1 MKTKFKRT
9 IIIAAILV
17 IGLIGY
23 NYWINTPQYS
33 LLQIQKSVENKDRL
47 LFEKHVDSQKIIEEI
62 VDDISEMFI
71 DEVDNGQSNEYS
83 LLNPAFWASGL
94 TSIFKPTIESVIE
107 EAFDDFWEHEI
118 ENFDSY
124 ESSSEF
130 GNIVGSFQMSYI
142 KKDGKVAKLGLV
154 AIDPLTSDEVNLE
167 LKLNKIENYWRI
179 PQLSNLEE
187 LLKSRMDEVGELI
200 DFDN

>member
-1 MKTKFKRT
+1 MKTKFKRI

-17 IGLIGY
+17 IGLFGY

-47 LFEKHVDSQKIIEEI
+47 LFEKHVDSRKIIEEI

-71 DEVDNGQSNEYS
+71 GEVDNGQSNEYS

-118 ENFDSY
+118 ENIDNY
-124 ESSSEF
+124 ESSSEL

-179 PQLSNLEE
+179 TQISNLEE
-187 LLKSRMDEVGELI
+187 LLKSRMDAVGELI

>member
-1 MKTKFKRT
+1 MKTKIKRI

-17 IGLIGY
+17 IGLFGY

-94 TSIFKPTIESVIE
+94 TSIF
-107 EAFDDFWEHEI
+107 DFKS
-118 ENFDSY
+118 DLLPS
-124 ESSSEF
+124 
-130 GNIVGSFQMSYI
+130 
-142 KKDGKVAKLGLV
+142 KKK
-154 AIDPLTSDEVNLE
+154 
-167 LKLNKIENYWRI
+167 
-179 PQLSNLEE
+179 
-187 LLKSRMDEVGELI
+187 
-200 DFDN
+200 

>member
-1 MKTKFKRT
+1 MKTKIKRI

-17 IGLIGY
+17 IGLFGY

-47 LFEKHVDSQKIIEEI
+47 LFEKHVDSRKIIEEI

-71 DEVDNGQSNEYS
+71 GEVDNGQSNEYS

-118 ENFDSY
+118 ENIDNY
-124 ESSSEF
+124 ESSSEL

-154 AIDPLTSDEVNLE
+154 AIDPLTGDEVNLE
-167 LKLNKIENYWRI
+167 FKLNKIENYWRI
-179 PQLSNLEE
+179 TQISNLEE
-187 LLKSRMDEVGELI
+187 LLKSRMDDVGELI
-200 DFDN
+200 DFD

>member
-1 MKTKFKRT
+1 MKTKIKRI

-17 IGLIGY
+17 IGLFGY

-47 LFEKHVDSQKIIEEI
+47 LFEKHVDSKKIIEEI

-94 TSIFKPTIESVIE
+94 TSILKPTIESVIE

-130 GNIVGSFQMSYI
+130 GNIVGSFEISYI
-142 KKDGKVAKLGLV
+142 KKDGKVARLGLV

-167 LKLNKIENYWRI
+167 FKLNKIENYWRI
-179 PQLSNLEE
+179 TQISNLEE

>member
-1 MKTKFKRT
+1 MKTKIKRI

-17 IGLIGY
+17 IGLFGY

-47 LFEKHVDSQKIIEEI
+47 LFEKYVDSKKIIEEI

-94 TSIFKPTIESVIE
+94 TSILKPTIESVIE

-130 GNIVGSFQMSYI
+130 GNIVSSFEMSYI

-167 LKLNKIENYWRI
+167 FKLNKIENYWRI
-179 PQLSNLEE
+179 TEISNLEE
-187 LLKSRMDEVGELI
+187 LLKSRMDDVGELI
-200 DFDN
+200 DFD

>member
-1 MKTKFKRT
+1 MKTKIKRI
-9 IIIAAILV
+9 IIIAAIIV
-17 IGLIGY
+17 IGLFGY

-47 LFEKHVDSQKIIEEI
+47 LFEKHVDSRKIIEEI

-167 LKLNKIENYWRI
+167 FKLNKIENYWRI
-179 PQLSNLEE
+179 TEISNLEE
-187 LLKSRMDEVGELI
+187 LLKSRMDDVGELI
-200 DFDN
+200 DFD

>member
-1 MKTKFKRT
+1 MKTKIKRI

-17 IGLIGY
+17 IGLFGY

-47 LFEKHVDSQKIIEEI
+47 LFEKHVDSKKIIEEI

-94 TSIFKPTIESVIE
+94 TSILKPTIESVIE

-130 GNIVGSFQMSYI
+130 GNIVGSFEISYI
-142 KKDGKVAKLGLV
+142 KKDGKVARLGLV

-167 LKLNKIENYWRI
+167 FKLNKIENYWRI
-179 PQLSNLEE
+179 TQISNLEE
-187 LLKSRMDEVGELI
+187 LLKSRMGDVGELI
-200 DFDN
+200 DFD

>member
-124 ESSSEF
+124 EPSSEF

-154 AIDPLTSDEVNLE
+154 ATDPLTSDEVNLE

-179 PQLSNLEE
+179 TQISNLEE

>member
-1 MKTKFKRT
+1 MKTKIKRI

-17 IGLIGY
+17 IGLFGY

-94 TSIFKPTIESVIE
+94 TSILKPTIESVIE

-130 GNIVGSFQMSYI
+130 GNIVGSFEISYI
-142 KKDGKVAKLGLV
+142 KKDGKVARLGLV

-167 LKLNKIENYWRI
+167 FKLNKIENYWRI
-179 PQLSNLEE
+179 TQISNLEE
-187 LLKSRMDEVGELI
+187 LLKSRMGDVGELI
-200 DFDN
+200 DFD

>member
-130 GNIVGSFQMSYI
+130 GNIVGSFEISYI
-142 KKDGKVAKLGLV
+142 KKDGKVARLGLV

-167 LKLNKIENYWRI
+167 FKLNKIENYWRI
-179 PQLSNLEE
+179 TQISNLEE

>member
-1 MKTKFKRT
+1 MKTKIKRI

-17 IGLIGY
+17 IGLFGY

-94 TSIFKPTIESVIE
+94 TSILKPTIESVIE

-179 PQLSNLEE
+179 TQISNLEE
-187 LLKSRMDEVGELI
+187 LLKSRMGDVGELI
-200 DFDN
+200 DFD

>member
-1 MKTKFKRT
+1 MKTKFKRI

-17 IGLIGY
+17 IGLFGY

-118 ENFDSY
+118 ENIDNY
-124 ESSSEF
+124 ESSSEL

-154 AIDPLTSDEVNLE
+154 AIDPLTGDEVNLE
-167 LKLNKIENYWRI
+167 FKLNKIENYWRI
-179 PQLSNLEE
+179 TQISNLEE

>member
-1 MKTKFKRT
+1 MKTKIKRI

-17 IGLIGY
+17 IGLFGY

-94 TSIFKPTIESVIE
+94 TSILKPTIESVIE

-130 GNIVGSFQMSYI
+130 GNIVGSFEISYI

-179 PQLSNLEE
+179 TQISNLEE

>member
-1 MKTKFKRT
+1 MKTKIKRI

-17 IGLIGY
+17 IGLFGY

-130 GNIVGSFQMSYI
+130 GNIVGSFEISYI

-167 LKLNKIENYWRI
+167 FKLNKIENYWRI
-179 PQLSNLEE
+179 TQISNLEE
-187 LLKSRMDEVGELI
+187 LLKSRMDDVGELI
-200 DFDN
+200 DFD

>member
-47 LFEKHVDSQKIIEEI
+47 LFEKYVDSKKIIEEI

-83 LLNPAFWASGL
+83 ILNPAFWASGL
-94 TSIFKPTIESVIE
+94 TSILKPTIESVIE

-124 ESSSEF
+124 EPSSEF
-130 GNIVGSFQMSYI
+130 GNIVGSFEISYI
-142 KKDGKVAKLGLV
+142 KKDGKVARLGLV

-167 LKLNKIENYWRI
+167 FKLNKIENYWRI
-179 PQLSNLEE
+179 TEISNLEE

>member
-1 MKTKFKRT
+1 MKTKIKRI

-17 IGLIGY
+17 IGLFGY

-94 TSIFKPTIESVIE
+94 TSILKPTIESVIE

-130 GNIVGSFQMSYI
+130 GNIVGSFEISYI

-167 LKLNKIENYWRI
+167 FKLNKIENYWRI
-179 PQLSNLEE
+179 TQISNLEE

>member
-118 ENFDSY
+118 ENYDSY

-154 AIDPLTSDEVNLE
+154 ATDPLTSDEVNLE

-179 PQLSNLEE
+179 TQISNLEE
-187 LLKSRMDEVGELI
+187 LLKSRMDDVGELI
-200 DFDN
+200 DFD

>member
-1 MKTKFKRT
+1 MKTKFKRI

-17 IGLIGY
+17 IGLFGY

-130 GNIVGSFQMSYI
+130 GNIVSSFEMSYI

-167 LKLNKIENYWRI
+167 FKLNKIENYWRI
-179 PQLSNLEE
+179 TEISNLEE
-187 LLKSRMDEVGELI
+187 LLKSRMDDVGELI
-200 DFDN
+200 DFD

>member
-1 MKTKFKRT
+1 MKTKIKRI

-17 IGLIGY
+17 IGLFGY

-94 TSIFKPTIESVIE
+94 TSILKPTIESVIE

-130 GNIVGSFQMSYI
+130 GNIVSSFEMSYI

-167 LKLNKIENYWRI
+167 FKLNKIENYWRI
-179 PQLSNLEE
+179 TEISNLEE
-187 LLKSRMDEVGELI
+187 LLKSRMDDVGELI
-200 DFDN
+200 DFD

>member
-1 MKTKFKRT
+1 MKTKFKRI

-17 IGLIGY
+17 IGLFGY

-47 LFEKHVDSQKIIEEI
+47 LFEKYVDSKKIIEEI

-83 LLNPAFWASGL
+83 ILNPAFWASGL
-94 TSIFKPTIESVIE
+94 TSILKPTIESVIE

-124 ESSSEF
+124 EPSSEF
-130 GNIVGSFQMSYI
+130 GNIVGSFEISYI
-142 KKDGKVAKLGLV
+142 KKDGKVARLGLV

-167 LKLNKIENYWRI
+167 FKLNKIENYWRI
-179 PQLSNLEE
+179 TEISNLEE
-187 LLKSRMDEVGELI
+187 LLKSRMDDVGELI
-200 DFDN
+200 DFD

>member
-1 MKTKFKRT
+1 MKTKIKRI
-9 IIIAAILV
+9 IIIAAIIV
-17 IGLIGY
+17 IGLFGY

-47 LFEKHVDSQKIIEEI
+47 LFEKHVDSRKIIEEI

-130 GNIVGSFQMSYI
+130 GNIVGSFEISYI

-167 LKLNKIENYWRI
+167 FKLNKIENYWRI
-179 PQLSNLEE
+179 TEISNLEE
-187 LLKSRMDEVGELI
+187 LLKSRMDDVGELI
-200 DFDN
+200 DFD

>member
-1 MKTKFKRT
+1 MKTKFKRI

-17 IGLIGY
+17 IGLFGY

-47 LFEKHVDSQKIIEEI
+47 LFEKYVDSKKIIEEI

-94 TSIFKPTIESVIE
+94 TSILKPTIESVIE

-130 GNIVGSFQMSYI
+130 GNIVGSFEISYI
-142 KKDGKVAKLGLV
+142 KKDGKVARLGLV

-167 LKLNKIENYWRI
+167 FKLNKIENYWRI
-179 PQLSNLEE
+179 TEISNLEE
-187 LLKSRMDEVGELI
+187 LLKSRMDDVGELI
-200 DFDN
+200 DFD